1 MRKQPDVAYLDGF
14 ALSAGLE
21 DNTISGES
29 TGGGKE
35 EGVGSSALEE
45 CGRLQSSELDQFFLF
60 VLLLLLMMMMMMAIS
75 KTVNVY
81 IK

>member
-45 CGRLQSSELDQFFLF
+45 CGRLQSSELD
-60 VLLLLLMMMMMMAIS
+60 
-75 KTVNVY
+75 
-81 IK
+81 